1 MAWKYITQDVIDAG
15 GINVTSA
22 EVFAE
27 AREYNIEAV
36 RNYNKKRRN
45 HWFIA
50 IWSVGQ
56 LVLSLVIGIVLVVD
70 NQLEQMFN
78 STTTPTWR
86 ILLRLFGFLAYVG
99 AFAYFVIIRRDPR
112 PHVMALSSLPILIAD
127 WKFVGIVAFNFL
139 VGRLHEKTEDKLREK
154 WGYPKFA
161 RLTVTTSY
169 SDSDTMTE
177 LTFDSIRDK
186 ARREHPDD
194 ELLK

>member
-22 EVFAE
+22 EMFAE

-99 AFAYFVIIRRDPR
+99 AFAYFVIYRRDPR

-127 WKFVGIVAFNFL
+127 RKFIAIVAFNFL
-139 VGRLHEKTEDKLREK
+139 VGWLHEKVENELKTKSD
-154 WGYPKFA
+154 YPKFA

-194 ELLK
+194 ELLR